1 MRTSDMMEPAA
12 GSKSAQAIN
21 YQYRTSTEIM
31 TRRGGIFWGL
41 VLLILGFAWLAASFG
56 IITLNAGQVFPL
68 LVIVAGLY
76 LLTSKFLH

>member
-1 MRTSDMMEPAA
+1 MGGVEMAEPT
-12 GSKSAQAIN
+12 GSKTAQAIN

-56 IITLNAGQVFPL
+56 LVSLNANQVLPL

>member
-1 MRTSDMMEPAA
+1 MATVGMEPVG

-21 YQYRTSTEIM
+21 YQYRTSTDIM

-56 IITLNAGQVFPL
+56 LITLNASQVLPL
-68 LVIVAGLY
+68 LVIVGGLY
-76 LLTSKFLH
+76 LLSSKLLR